1 MNKKS
6 TLLMELQEIKNCFGK
21 NGNSSKPEIVFLL

>member
-6 TLLMELQEIKNCFGK
+6 TLLMDLQEIKKLFWE